1 MRVQI
6 SSVSADDSAPWSLE
20 LDVTSDMRVA
30 ELKEV
35 LTTRHGVGLSDN
47 SKVLGR
53 RANGLMVTL
62 EDGSKVSRDMLLRGA
77 TVPKKD
83 QSKPTTTMAS
93 PVQQYL
99 SRTKGAHVAETAPT
113 IQPPP
118 KANFPPRYGT
128 EPSKNQAVMPSSTQ
142 LQRQGIPDAA
152 APSPSKAS
160 AQKKE
165 QKRSWLRMVQH
176 VWPAEEVVRRPTAP
190 QQVVALADALQ
201 GIINA
206 VAAEPVQ
213 VQLDSILACK
223 PEEQLE
229 RVEGKQVRIIE
240 MIRDFSKLICRS
252 ARPTLR
258 KKGHGSGGLRALSQV
273 FRELEIISPL
283 DQVSVLLGSYQYVL
297 WMGPV
302 SDQQARPPRRQP
314 VRCMPASIPFAYIHH
329 AALTPLER
337 RKRSC
342 FRTIAFLDMML
353 REYGKGAGAAGEA
366 WSMSEAVRST
376 LNVWVLG
383 ARDGEEG
390 WLARL
395 GYCEDAAGLL
405 SGEAERVNLHLIGDL
420 SSDDVPSG
428 RRVRVSAGA
437 QQPPSKPD
445 LVVCFHADERL
456 ARWMPVLADILA
468 TSTASQQPVL
478 ALTSRCEA
486 EAERIASLFGQLGG
500 KVLLRCIRN
509 LFSGMAAG
517 PQAAYDDHGWV
528 SAIQGSKFSA
538 MQLLEHM
545 TSVSLSPQ
553 ASDGSSK
560 EDGSPG
566 QQGGGPERGQ
576 RNPAVFWG
584 ILDLKYDPELSL
596 ESRVKVLETG
606 DGRSSKFSGY
616 GAAIKESF
624 KADKKLEETLHRA
637 VLVENKKLTRDFF
650 VEGGYG
656 HLMPRQVCFRRSYRD
671 HLAADIIAGLGLHS
685 TEGGCVLKLC
695 NRARGAGC
703 IPILAADLDLALE
716 RLLILPDNVEAWL
729 DGQDRE
735 FPVECKWGCFQE
747 QIRHWWSNE
756 CPVFVAEELCKS
768 APVQQE
774 GKAFDGTMRVGFS
787 LHRVEEPAESEA
799 EEEEELTFHNAPD
812 PEPAVEF
819 PGEALPGSLSIEWL
833 GGYWKLPA
841 EDTTSSDLTAKVIS
855 KARQGTAPVDVKQ
868 LQEVYAAL
876 GDSVQQVFTNASL
889 SPQTLLRRY
898 PDISELGA
906 FVASRLACSMRMRD
920 PTKSQMVLGLAQTSL
935 SKCKEPGSVTC
946 KPFVESYIHRNF
958 GVLEALMGRW
968 NKTADHFQRAISVM
982 PTNATARYLLG
993 MQCLETELWKKA
1005 IAQFEA
1011 ALQLDPDFK
1020 APWINMAVANLRLGR
1035 WHEVIRACDAG
1046 LYRHPNTAHCFYN
1059 KGLAYFFLA
1068 VEEEAGVWQKW
1079 PGLPRQLRAAAI
1091 QAFEDARAS
1100 LERPGF
1106 AFFAFVA
1113 ASLVSFRS
1121 SLRNK
1126 LHAPP
1131 VFASVI
1137 LKTCPW
1143 LRTTAKSSL
1152 QLY

>member
-1 MRVQI
+1 MQI
-6 SSVSADDSAPWSLE
+6 SSVSADDSSPWSLE

-35 LTTRHGVGLSDN
+35 LTRHGVGLSDN

-83 QSKPTTTMAS
+83 QSRATTTVAT

-113 IQPPP
+113 TQPPP
-118 KANFPPRYGT
+118 KATFPPRYGT
-128 EPSKNQAVMPSSTQ
+128 EPSKNQSVIPSSTQ
-142 LQRQGIPDAA
+142 LQRQRIPAA
-152 APSPSKAS
+152 APPPSKAS
-160 AQKKE
+160 VQKKE

-176 VWPAEEVVRRPTAP
+176 VWPAEDLVRRPTAP

-201 GIINA
+201 GMINA

-273 FRELEIISPL
+273 FRELEILSPL
-283 DQVSVLLGSYQYVL
+283 EQVSVLLGSYQYVL

-314 VRCMPASIPFAYIHH
+314 VRCMPASVPFAYIHH

-353 REYGKGAGAAGEA
+353 REYGKAAGATGEA
-366 WSMSEAVRST
+366 WSMSEVVRST
-376 LNVWVLG
+376 LTVWVLG
-383 ARDGEEG
+383 ARNGEEG

-405 SGEAERVNLHLIGDL
+405 SGEAERLNLHLIGDL
-420 SSDDVPSG
+420 SDDIPSG

-437 QQPPSKPD
+437 QQPSSKPD

-456 ARWMPVLADILA
+456 ARWMPLLADILA
-468 TSTASQQPVL
+468 TSTASHQPVL

-486 EAERIASLFGQLGG
+486 EAERVASLFGQLGG
-500 KVLLRCIRN
+500 RVLLRSVRN

-545 TSVSLSPQ
+545 KAVSLPQ
-553 ASDGSSK
+553 PQAASDGSPK
-560 EDGSPG
+560 EDGQG
-566 QQGGGPERGQ
+566 QQGAAERGQ

-584 ILDLKYDPELSL
+584 ILDLKYDPDLPL

-656 HLMPRQVCFRRSYRD
+656 HLMPRQVCFRRSYSD

-799 EEEEELTFHNAPD
+799 EAEEEELTFHNAPD

-855 KARQGTAPVDVKQ
+855 KARQGTAPVDVQQ

-968 NKTADHFQRAISVM
+968 NKTADHFQKAISVM

-1020 APWINMAVANLRLGR
+1020 APWINLAVANLRLGR
-1035 WHEVIRACDAG
+1035 WQEVIRACDAG

-1068 VEEEAGVWQKW
+1068 VEEEAQASFASWK
-1079 PGLPRQLRAAAI
+1079 PAAQLRAAAI

-1100 LERPGF
+1100 LERTSMWT
-1106 AFFAFVA
+1106 VA
-1113 ASLVSFRS
+1113 DDQLVE
-1121 SLRNK
+1121 SLRVTDSR
-1126 LHAPP
+1126 L
-1131 VFASVI
+1131 
-1137 LKTCPW
+1137 
-1143 LRTTAKSSL
+1143 AKPLSWDGWKFFGWRP
-1152 QLY
+1152 